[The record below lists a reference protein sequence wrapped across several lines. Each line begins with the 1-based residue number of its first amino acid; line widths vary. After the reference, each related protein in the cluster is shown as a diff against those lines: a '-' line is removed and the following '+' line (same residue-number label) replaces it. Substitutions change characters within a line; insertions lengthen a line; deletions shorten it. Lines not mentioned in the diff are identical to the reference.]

1 MKRLIT
7 PENNVKLALELR
19 RGRWLVHDI
28 STLIPTAISLLQQQD
43 ILLQAAEREFDIM
56 LYDVDARA
64 VSANAARSGDP
75 CVAVIPISGTITKY
89 DSCGTIGTATYAQ
102 ALLAAAADTNV
113 VACVLDID
121 SGGGNSTA
129 VPLMLDAIRKFK
141 ATGKPLLAHADFCAS
156 AAYWIAAQC
165 DAVYCDNAITSEV
178 GSIGAYTYFI
188 DDREALEKSGQKVHE
203 IYAEESSDKNLAY
216 RQALTGEYTLIRM
229 RLSHLVAAFHA
240 DVKAGRQA
248 LRADAPGVLT
258 GATFFADKAIE
269 NGLADGIAT
278 LQECVDHAFILSLI
292 HI

>member
-43 ILLQAAEREFDIM
+43 ILLQAAEREFDII

-102 ALLAAAADTNV
+102 AL
-113 VACVLDID
+113 
-121 SGGGNSTA
+121 
-129 VPLMLDAIRKFK
+129 
-141 ATGKPLLAHADFCAS
+141 
-156 AAYWIAAQC
+156 
-165 DAVYCDNAITSEV
+165 
-178 GSIGAYTYFI
+178 
-188 DDREALEKSGQKVHE
+188 
-203 IYAEESSDKNLAY
+203 
-216 RQALTGEYTLIRM
+216 
-229 RLSHLVAAFHA
+229 
-240 DVKAGRQA
+240 
-248 LRADAPGVLT
+248 
-258 GATFFADKAIE
+258 
-269 NGLADGIAT
+269 
-278 LQECVDHAFILSLI
+278 SLI

>member
-43 ILLQAAEREFDIM
+43 ILLQAAEREFDII

-129 VPLMLDAIRKFK
+129 IPCGFEF
-141 ATGKPLLAHADFCAS
+141 ADRIQHQGHREAS
-156 AAYWIAAQC
+156 ARTCRFLRVSSLLDRRTMRRSLLRQRHHI
-165 DAVYCDNAITSEV
+165 
-178 GSIGAYTYFI
+178 GS
-188 DDREALEKSGQKVHE
+188 RVNRR
-203 IYAEESSDKNLAY
+203 IY
-216 RQALTGEYTLIRM
+216 I
-229 RLSHLVAAFHA
+229 FH
-240 DVKAGRQA
+240 R
-248 LRADAPGVLT
+248 
-258 GATFFADKAIE
+258 
-269 NGLADGIAT
+269 
-278 LQECVDHAFILSLI
+278 
-292 HI
+292 